1 MKNYLPFFQIGTA
14 FLLILLILLQP
25 RGASLGSA
33 FGQAGIFFTTKR
45 GIQKKIFMAT
55 IFLGFLFILFA
66 LLNLI
71 LK

>member
-25 RGASLGSA
+25 RGAGLGSA
-33 FGQAGIFFTTKR
+33 FGQSTLFFATKR
-45 GIQKKIFMAT
+45 GLQKKIFLLT
-55 IFLGFLFILFA
+55 YFLGFLFILLA